1 MNKLRFGPTTFA
13 IVFCCIYAVVFA
25 INSPLFLYYPLHG
38 EFHWE
43 PQATTGAG
51 PEMAWYGLMAKAAI
65 VAAVAA
71 ICVPDRLLGKM
82 FRNFVWLFPTAT
94 MLVCV
99 FLLRQLF
106 VH

>member
-13 IVFCCIYAVVFA
+13 IVFCCAYAVVFA
-25 INSPLFLYYPLHG
+25 MNSPLFLYYPLHG
-38 EFHWE
+38 EFRWE
-43 PQATTGAG
+43 LQVMKGAG
-51 PEMAWYGLMAKAAI
+51 PAMAWYGLMAKAAI
-65 VAAVAA
+65 VAVVTA
-71 ICVPDRLLGKM
+71 ICVPDRVLDKM
-82 FRNFVWLFPTAT
+82 FRNFVWLFPAAT